1 MQAGPPFIV
10 PDELFRRAQLGQIAR
25 AEIPGPQ
32 LCGTIG
38 ATTHPGASTGVVSF
52 QGFPIDAYAITM
64 TCVLAGDLGV
74 AKFKFMT
81 TFLEYD
87 GSTTT
92 RITDA
97 LLSQPD
103 TFDQD
108 GIYSIWK
115 YEINITGVFVRL
127 QNGIGTP
134 SSFLLNDTWSVT
146 TTASEMA
153 KEVCVEVSDWARKY
167 LENTG
172 QNLTDLDTTD
182 RRQMCE
188 AGRVI
193 MCSGRGEVP
202 KIWIDR
208 YEDARKHFL
217 AEAKGDLLLNAKP
230 DPDGFTFPT
239 YERARPAFRF
249 TYPGSCNRPVW
260 RH

>member
-1 MQAGPPFIV
+1 MLAGPVFLV
-10 PDELFRRAQLGQIAR
+10 PDELFRRAPLGQIQR

-32 LCGTIG
+32 LCGTVG
-38 ATTHPGASTGVVSF
+38 SATHSGASTGIVSF
-52 QGFPIDAYAITM
+52 QGFPIDAYTITM
-64 TCVLAGDLGV
+64 TCVAAGDLGV
-74 AKFKFMT
+74 AKFKFTT

-92 RITDA
+92 RTTDA
-97 LLSQPD
+97 LATLPNAM
-103 TFDQD
+103 DQQ
-108 GIYSIWK
+108 GALNAWL
-115 YEINITGVFVRL
+115 YEVNITGVFVQL
-127 QNGIGTP
+127 QNGSGTP
-134 SSFLLNDTWSVT
+134 NSFALNDTWSVT

-153 KEVCVEVSDWARKY
+153 KEVCAEVSDWARKY
-167 LENTG
+167 LENAG
-172 QNLTDLDTTD
+172 QKLTDLDTTD

-202 KIWIDR
+202 KIWLDR

-217 AEAKGDLLLNAKP
+217 AEAEGDLRLNAKP
-230 DPDGFTFPT
+230 DPDGFVFPD

-249 TYPGSCNRPVW
+249 TRPGPCEWPVW